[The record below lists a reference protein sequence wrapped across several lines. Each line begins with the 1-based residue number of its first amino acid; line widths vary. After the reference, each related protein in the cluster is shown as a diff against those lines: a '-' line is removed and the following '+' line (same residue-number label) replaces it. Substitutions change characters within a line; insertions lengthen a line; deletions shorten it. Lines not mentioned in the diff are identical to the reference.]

1 MRSALRALL
10 LAGLTLA
17 ALPAQADD
25 DKKAAVHKVTQ
36 SKSYLMVD
44 PIYTTIVSN
53 DRPTGLLMVG
63 IGIDVPDAKLRAE
76 AEHAL
81 PVLRDAY
88 VRNLMA
94 FAATSVRTWRQP
106 DVVAIANRLQG
117 VTDRALGRKGAR
129 LLLAQVAMR
138 LEH

>member
-17 ALPAQADD
+17 ALPARADD

-63 IGIDVPDAKLRAE
+63 IGIDVPDAKLRGE